1 VIEESVSCTRV
12 TLGAG
17 TGTATS
23 NASTA
28 TVAAVAAGFRWPV
41 TSILNVW
48 PDGVRS
54 VALNTGACT
63 CSIGAYR
70 SSCVTKAPSR
80 NTSAIPRDGPRTA
93 IQLTDVPVK
102 LNAALAPA
110 AAERAAVPPPVLAD
124 VPLKFRFVFC

>member
-1 VIEESVSCTRV
+1 MEGSVSCSRV

-28 TVAAVAAGFRWPV
+28 TSAAVAAGFRWPV
-41 TSILNVW
+41 TSILNVGPW
-48 PDGVRS
+48 AARPEAV
-54 VALNTGACT
+54 NTGTLT
-63 CSIGAYR
+63 CSLGAYR
-70 SSCVTKAPSR
+70 SNRATKPPSR
-80 NTSAIPRDGPRTA
+80 NTSAMPIIGARNP

-110 AAERAAVPPPVLAD
+110 VAERAAVPLPVLTD
-124 VPLKFRFVFC
+124 VPLQFLLV